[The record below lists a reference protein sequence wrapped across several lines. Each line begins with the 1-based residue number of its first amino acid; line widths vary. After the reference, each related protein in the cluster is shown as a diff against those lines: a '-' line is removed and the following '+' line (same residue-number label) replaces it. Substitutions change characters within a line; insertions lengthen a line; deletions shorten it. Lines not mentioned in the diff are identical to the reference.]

1 MPKKLKGRTLWD
13 FSTSILLQNSK
24 KIKGETL
31 LWKKYFL
38 KKSRSDEQNLKGDPL
53 VSSGIVC
60 YAGNLFGS
68 VAWANRYN
76 FARVENFVELLV
88 ELFWSLQVVF
98 KKTLTKS
105 HDYSRLFSLRKRRL
119 RLEVPKT

>member
-1 MPKKLKGRTLWD
+1 MEKK
-13 FSTSILLQNSK
+13 
-24 KIKGETL
+24 
-31 LWKKYFL
+31 FL
-38 KKSRSDEQNLKGDPL
+38 KKKSHSDEKNLKGDPL

-76 FARVENFVELLV
+76 LARLQNFVELLV

-105 HDYSRLFSLRKRRL
+105 HEYSRLFSLRKRRL
-119 RLEVPKT
+119 KLEVPKT